1 MRQWQVSPD
10 APFFICRCLSSKAA
24 TTELVEGINRMKN
37 TLCFL
42 LLAAVIGCSGSG
54 ATPQTELKPPQWA
67 ELDALSSES
76 VRSMMMGAEMGDWN
90 AVKTE
95 AASAE
100 FKAMV
105 DAFASTD
112 VPEEFATDARKR
124 AKDDAA
130 KKFQA
135 LVEAGGGKGSIEG
148 TFKAAQES
156 LAAVRAA
163 DPVE

>member
-1 MRQWQVSPD
+1 MKQQRP
-10 APFFICRCLSSKAA
+10 ILLK
-24 TTELVEGINRMKN
+24 EYIRMKN
-37 TLCFL
+37 TLCL
-42 LLAAVIGCSGSG
+42 LFLAAVVGCSGTG

-90 AVKTE
+90 SVKTE
-95 AASAE
+95 AASPE

-112 VPEEFATDARKR
+112 VPEEFATDARKQ

-130 KKFQA
+130 QKFQA
-135 LVEAGGGKGSIEG
+135 LVEAGAGSGSIQDAY
-148 TFKAAQES
+148 KAAQGS

-163 DPVE
+163 DPTE